1 MKRYKQSEIEE
12 IATILKND
20 GVISVPTDTV
30 YGICARINS
39 SKAYLKLVS
48 VKNRPSDKSFPVL
61 CKDLEQI
68 ESIAIVDERILKL
81 IKAFMPGPL
90 TLVLNKRLDAFSYI
104 NNAGARETDELAVR
118 MIPSKF
124 LNELIEK
131 VDSPLFLTSA
141 NKSGM
146 DVCRSLDEIEEECPT
161 LDGMVIG
168 DVSFGEASTIVDLT
182 SDDIKIQRQGPI
194 KEEEIMKV
202 LKFYNMTI

>member
-39 SKAYLKLVS
+39 SKAYNNLVK
-48 VKNRPSDKSFPVL
+48 VKNRPSTKSFSVL

-68 ESIAIVDERILKL
+68 ESIATLDDKALKL

-90 TLVLNKRLDAFSYI
+90 TLVLNKKPETFSYI
-104 NNAGARETDELAVR
+104 NNAGTRETDEVAVR
-118 MIPSKF
+118 MIPSEF
-124 LNELIEK
+124 LNELIDK
-131 VDSPLFLTSA
+131 VGSPLFLTSA

-161 LDGMVIG
+161 LDGMVEG
-168 DVSFGEASTIVDLT
+168 YVSFGEASTIVVLT
-182 SDDIKIQRQGPI
+182 LDDIKIQRQGPI
-194 KEEEIMKV
+194 SEDEIMKV
-202 LKFYNMTI
+202 LKR

>member
-30 YGICARINS
+30 YGICVRINS
-39 SKAYLKLVS
+39 RKAYLKLVS
-48 VKNRPSDKSFPVL
+48 VKNRPGNKSFPVL

-68 ESIAIVDERILKL
+68 KSIAILDKKALKL

-90 TLVLNKRLDAFSYI
+90 TLVLNKRPEAFSYI
-104 NNAGARETDELAVR
+104 NNAGTRETDEVAVR
-118 MIPSKF
+118 MIPFEF

-131 VDSPLFLTSA
+131 VGSPLFLTSA

-146 DVCRSLDEIEEECPT
+146 DVCRSLDEIEKMCPT

-168 DVSFGEASTIVDLT
+168 DVSFGEASTIVDCT
-182 SDDIKIQRQGPI
+182 GNDINIQRQGPI
-194 KEEEIMKV
+194 SEDEIMKV
-202 LKFYNMTI
+202 LKR

>member
-12 IATILKND
+12 VATVLKND

-39 SKAYLKLVS
+39 SKAYDNLVK
-48 VKNRPSDKSFPVL
+48 VKNRPSNKSFPVL

-68 ESIAIVDERILKL
+68 ESIATLDERAHKL

-90 TLVLNKRLDAFSYI
+90 TLVLKKRPGVFSYI
-104 NNAGARETDELAVR
+104 NNAGTRKTDEIAIR
-118 MIPSKF
+118 MISSIF
-124 LNELIEK
+124 LNKLIDK
-131 VDSPLFLTSA
+131 VGSPLFLTSA

-182 SDDIKIQRQGPI
+182 HDDIKIQRQGPI
-194 KEEEIMKV
+194 SEEKIIDV
-202 LKFYNMTI
+202 LKK

>member
-39 SKAYLKLVS
+39 RKAYLKLVS
-48 VKNRPSDKSFPVL
+48 VKNRPANKSFPVL

-68 ESIAIVDERILKL
+68 ESIAILDNNALKL

-90 TLVLNKRLDAFSYI
+90 TLVLNKRPEAFSYI
-104 NNAGARETDELAVR
+104 NNAGTRETDELAIR
-118 MIPSKF
+118 MIPSEF
-124 LNELIEK
+124 LNELIDK
-131 VDSPLFLTSA
+131 VGSPLFLTSA

-146 DVCRSLDEIEEECPT
+146 DVCRSLDEIEKMCPT

-182 SDDIKIQRQGPI
+182 SNDIKIQRQGPI
-194 KEEEIMKV
+194 SEDEIRKV
-202 LKFYNMTI
+202 LNN